1 MRVTVVDERSRL
13 LTFEDYE
20 VIDTLV
26 YQMRQ
31 NRMTLRL
38 SEEVSGLERFS
49 DERGERV
56 RVTLGTGKQIQAE
69 SALHNIGRTGGRVA

>member
-38 SEEVSGLERFS
+38 GEEVSGLERLS

-56 RVTLGTGKQIQAE
+56 CVTLGIRQANPSGKRAAQ
-69 SALHNIGRTGGRVA
+69 HRPDRGDG